1 MSRTLRTMDL
11 HESPL
16 LDSVGMD
23 ILSTAYLLR
32 PRTEAELAAALGEP
46 PADLDERLAALEAGG
61 FLRRRPEGLEYE
73 SPYAVFIAIGE
84 ARARRLIAENHR
96 TVALME
102 ALPQLI
108 RAWDLGTASP
118 DGDHPLAVSLI
129 NARSTSYEEWFRH
142 AEAERPTRPSMVVT
156 DEDVL
161 RVALES
167 GHLEHLQ
174 TQLDDAHV
182 RVLAPADPTWG
193 ADLAGL
199 MHQARAV
206 GVEFRRSEQAESW
219 VYVDAPSL
227 VALPV
232 WWGSGTPESAI
243 AIRTP
248 PVVAALDQMFSLLW
262 ATSNAWTDD
271 DEPWV
276 DVLRLLSSGLTDDSV
291 ARSLGT
297 TSRTV
302 RRRIAEAMRDLGAT
316 SRFTLG
322 MAWRARS
329 D

>member
-1 MSRTLRTMDL
+1 MDV
-11 HESPL
+11 HEGDL
-16 LDSVGMD
+16 LDAASME

-32 PRTEAELAAALGEP
+32 PDTEAELVAALREP
-46 PADLDERLAALEAGG
+46 PEDLDERLAALEAGG
-61 FLRRRPEGLEYE
+61 FLHRRPDGLQYE

-84 ARARRLIAENHR
+84 ARSRRLIAENHR
-96 TVALME
+96 TVAMME
-102 ALPQLI
+102 ALPLLI
-108 RAWDLGTASP
+108 RAWDLGTVSP
-118 DGDHPLAVSLI
+118 EGDHPLAVSLI
-129 NARSTSYEEWFRH
+129 NARSTSYDEWFRH
-142 AEAERPTRPSMVVT
+142 AEAERPTRPSLVVT
-156 DEDVL
+156 DEHVL

-167 GHLEHLQ
+167 GHLVHLQ
-174 TQLDDAHV
+174 SQLDDAHV

-193 ADLAGL
+193 ADLAAA
-199 MHQARAV
+199 MVEARAA
-206 GVEFRRSEQAESW
+206 GVEFRRSEQAGSW
-219 VYVDAPSL
+219 MYVDAPNL

-248 PVVAALDQMFSLLW
+248 PVVAALDLLFSLLW

-276 DVLRLLSSGLTDDSV
+276 DVLRLLSGGLTDDSV
-291 ARSLGT
+291 ARTLGT

-322 MAWRARS
+322 MAWRARR

>member
-1 MSRTLRTMDL
+1 MDV
-11 HESPL
+11 HEGDL
-16 LDSVGMD
+16 LDAASME

-32 PRTEAELAAALGEP
+32 PDTEAELVAALRQP
-46 PADLDERLAALEAGG
+46 PEDLDERLASLEAGG

-73 SPYAVFIAIGE
+73 SPYSVFIAIGE
-84 ARARRLIAENHR
+84 ARARNLVAENNR
-96 TVALME
+96 TIAMME

-129 NARSTSYEEWFRH
+129 NARSTSYDEWFRH
-142 AEAERPTRPSMVVT
+142 AEAERPTSPSLVVT
-156 DEDVL
+156 DEHVL
-161 RVALES
+161 QVALES
-167 GHLEHLQ
+167 GHLVHLQ
-174 TQLDDAHV
+174 SQLDDAHV

-193 ADLAGL
+193 AELAKP
-199 MHQARAV
+199 MAEARAA
-206 GVEFRRSEQAESW
+206 GVEFRRSEQAASW
-219 VYVDAPSL
+219 MYVDAPSL
-227 VALPV
+227 AALPV

-243 AIRTP
+243 TIRTP
-248 PVVAALDQMFSLLW
+248 PVVTALDLLFSLLW

-291 ARSLGT
+291 ARSMGT

-322 MAWRARS
+322 MAWRARR

>member
-1 MSRTLRTMDL
+1 MDV
-11 HESPL
+11 HEGDL
-16 LDSVGMD
+16 LDAASME

-32 PRTEAELAAALGEP
+32 PDSEAELAAALRQP
-46 PADLDERLAALEAGG
+46 PEDLDERLTALEAGG

-84 ARARRLIAENHR
+84 ARARHLIAENHR
-96 TVALME
+96 TIAMME

-108 RAWDLGTASP
+108 RAWDLGTATP

-129 NARSTSYEEWFRH
+129 NARSTSYDEWFRH
-142 AEAERPTRPSMVVT
+142 AEAERPTSPSLVVT
-156 DEDVL
+156 DEHVL
-161 RVALES
+161 QVALES
-167 GHLEHLQ
+167 GHLVHLQ
-174 TQLDDAHV
+174 SQLDDAHV
-182 RVLAPADPTWG
+182 RVLAPANPTWG
-193 ADLAGL
+193 TDLGEP
-199 MHQARAV
+199 MREARAA
-206 GVEFRRSEQAESW
+206 GVEFRRSEQATSW
-219 VYVDAPSL
+219 MYVDAPGL
-227 VALPV
+227 AALPV

-243 AIRTP
+243 TIRTP
-248 PVVAALDQMFSLLW
+248 PVVMALDLLFSLLW
-262 ATSNAWTDD
+262 ATSNSWTDD

-291 ARSLGT
+291 ARTMGT

-322 MAWRARS
+322 MAWRGRR

>member
-1 MSRTLRTMDL
+1 MDV
-11 HESPL
+11 HEGDL
-16 LDSVGMD
+16 LDAASME

-32 PRTEAELAAALGEP
+32 PDTEAELVAALREP
-46 PADLDERLAALEAGG
+46 PEDLDERLAALEAGG
-61 FLRRRPEGLEYE
+61 FLHRRPDGLQYE

-84 ARARRLIAENHR
+84 ARSRRLIAENHR
-96 TVALME
+96 TVAMME
-102 ALPQLI
+102 ALPLLI
-108 RAWDLGTASP
+108 RAWDLGTVSP
-118 DGDHPLAVSLI
+118 EGDHPLAVSLI
-129 NARSTSYEEWFRH
+129 NARSTSYDEWFRH
-142 AEAERPTRPSMVVT
+142 AEAERPTRPSLVVT
-156 DEDVL
+156 DEHVL

-167 GHLEHLQ
+167 GHLVHLQ
-174 TQLDDAHV
+174 SQLDDAQV

-193 ADLAGL
+193 ADLAEA
-199 MHQARAV
+199 MVEARAA
-206 GVEFRRSEQAESW
+206 GVEFRRSEQAGSW
-219 VYVDAPSL
+219 MYVDAPNL

-248 PVVAALDQMFSLLW
+248 PVVAALDLLFSLLW

-276 DVLRLLSSGLTDDSV
+276 DVLRLLSGGLTDDSV
-291 ARSLGT
+291 ARTLGT

-322 MAWRARS
+322 MAWRARR